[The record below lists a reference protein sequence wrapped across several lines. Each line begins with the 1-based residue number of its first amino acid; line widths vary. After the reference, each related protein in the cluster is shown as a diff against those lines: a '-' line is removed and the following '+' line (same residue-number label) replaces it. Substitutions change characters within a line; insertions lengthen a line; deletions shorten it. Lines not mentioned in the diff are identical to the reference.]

1 MSSPAQPPA
10 WRRKRTEKRS
20 EQRARRVGAHAAQ
33 LRNEAA
39 ADGPKGAAAAEW
51 NILRSTINRLP
62 EAAQDG
68 EWMQLAT
75 ALKQLSTALAKRH
88 GQ

>member
-1 MSSPAQPPA
+1 MSSTAQPPA
-10 WRRKRTEKRS
+10 WRRERTEKRS
-20 EQRARRVGAHAAQ
+20 EQRAQRVGAHAAR
-33 LRNEAA
+33 LRSEAA

-51 NILRSTINRLP
+51 NILRSTISRLP

-75 ALKQLSTALAKRH
+75 ALQSLSMALAKRH
-88 GQ
+88 SK